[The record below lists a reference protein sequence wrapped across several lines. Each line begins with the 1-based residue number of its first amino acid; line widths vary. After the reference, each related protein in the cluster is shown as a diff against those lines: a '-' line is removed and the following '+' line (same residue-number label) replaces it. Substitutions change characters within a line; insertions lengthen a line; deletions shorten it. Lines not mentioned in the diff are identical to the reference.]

1 MKDLLLV
8 VTISNLKI
16 PPDRLADY
24 ENEMYLN
31 ASRNI
36 FLLLTIHII
45 YLFMALSL
53 TNLLSFLMLTF
64 KSMNQVCW
72 IFVQIS
78 TSYARGDHQRTN
90 GIVPY
95 FPITIRALSQLKK
108 GAQEMVIIVLQLQS
122 YTRQIICGTKL
133 IHTHRNTRAAHLKF
147 LQFFLQFQDGRIS

>member
-16 PPDRLADY
+16 APDRLADY

-31 ASRNI
+31 ASCTCSRNI

-53 TNLLSFLMLTF
+53 TNLSSFLILTF

-72 IFVQIS
+72 IFVQVS
-78 TSYARGDHQRTN
+78 TSYARGDH
-90 GIVPY
+90 
-95 FPITIRALSQLKK
+95 
-108 GAQEMVIIVLQLQS
+108 
-122 YTRQIICGTKL
+122 
-133 IHTHRNTRAAHLKF
+133 
-147 LQFFLQFQDGRIS
+147 